1 MICDYFFMPVNKAT
15 VSLPFSAKRRI
26 VSRSPIFNFPSLVL
40 AVWIHD
46 KHLYLSWER
55 ANSQLEGQ
63 SAADL
68 NVLCWRMIKQTLVFI
83 NSQAVWQ
90 RWIVLPALKLNHTHC
105 SLNILLIPS
114 VYCCGLAHTQL
125 SDIYLKALGSRIRE
139 HPPEQPLLTAL
150 RETKPNQMCVW
161 GWIVT
166 TPSDS
171 ASVSLL
177 CRDFTFTPGVLRSL
191 S

>member
-1 MICDYFFMPVNKAT
+1 M
-15 VSLPFSAKRRI
+15 
-26 VSRSPIFNFPSLVL
+26 
-40 AVWIHD
+40 
-46 KHLYLSWER
+46 SWER
-55 ANSQLEGQ
+55 ASSQLEGQ

-90 RWIVLPALKLNHTHC
+90 RWLVLPALKLNQTHC

-125 SDIYLKALGSRIRE
+125 SDIYLRALGLRIRE

-150 RETKPNQMCVW
+150 HESKPNQMCV
-161 GWIVT
+161 
-166 TPSDS
+166 
-171 ASVSLL
+171 
-177 CRDFTFTPGVLRSL
+177 
-191 S
+191 